1 MQSLRPEPA
10 ARYRNVL
17 EALWRIARTEGVW
30 RPMRG
35 MNITATGAGPAH
47 ALYFACYEKLKK
59 TLSDV
64 IHAGGNSHVANG
76 TRPDGAPPPSSGAPP
91 GARGERGLGTAGR
104 GAGRGLR
111 GGGEGQAAP
120 WGWRGQGC
128 AKALCSLQPR
138 ASGAGRSAARASACS
153 CARPS
158 CSQVSVAR
166 RRSVA
171 SRRPPRTDAR
181 GWEPPTDERGPAAWV
196 GGAGAHPAGSGLVVL
211 WCPVVLGKSHP
222 QRVCS
227 KMLSGSSSRWV
238 QRPSFCGTPASR
250 WPARAGTEGVPAG
263 PRDLTDCRAPLLL
276 SVELF
281 FGWDLLRTSPPSG
294 QEMEAAFGSRPPL
307 RGHFLLC
314 FGGGLGVVVEPL
326 GLSPPPPLTC
336 GSSCFAGAA
345 GCVATLLHD
354 AAMNPAEG
362 NDEPALP
369 GV

>member
-1 MQSLRPEPA
+1 MWPT
-10 ARYRNVL
+10 VL
-17 EALWRIARTEGVW
+17 V
-30 RPMRG
+30 P
-35 MNITATGAGPAH
+35 TGP
-47 ALYFACYEKLKK
+47 
-59 TLSDV
+59 
-64 IHAGGNSHVANG
+64 
-76 TRPDGAPPPSSGAPP
+76 RRPPPGPRQAHGASGDW
-91 GARGERGLGTAGR
+91 GRRGGERAEGCGAAGR
-104 GAGRGLR
+104 GRQPH
-111 GGGEGQAAP
+111 GGGGARDVLKP
-120 WGWRGQGC
+120 C
-128 AKALCSLQPR
+128 ALCSRELAVPGE
-138 ASGAGRSAARASACS
+138 ALLVPPPAPAPARAAPRYPWLD
-153 CARPS
+153 AGQWP
-158 CSQVSVAR
+158 A
-166 RRSVA
+166 A
-171 SRRPPRTDAR
+171 GPPRTDAR
-181 GWEPPTDERGPAAWV
+181 GWEPPTDERGPAAAAWV
-196 GGAGAHPAGSGLVVL
+196 GGAGAHPAGSGLMVL
-211 WCPVVLGKSHP
+211 WCLVVLGKSRP

-250 WPARAGTEGVPAG
+250 WPVRAGTEGVPAG

>member
-17 EALWRIARTEGVW
+17 EALWRIVRTEGVW

-111 GGGEGQAAP
+111 GGGEGAGQAAP
-120 WGWRGQGC
+120 RGWRGQGC

-181 GWEPPTDERGPAAWV
+181 GWEPPTDERGPAAAAWV
-196 GGAGAHPAGSGLVVL
+196 GGAGARPAGSGLVVL
-211 WCPVVLGKSHP
+211 WCPVLLGKSRP
-222 QRVCS
+222 RRVCS
-227 KMLSGSSSRWV
+227 KTLSGSSSRVVLGAATLVLWD
-238 QRPSFCGTPASR
+238 PC
-250 WPARAGTEGVPAG
+250 E
-263 PRDLTDCRAPLLL
+263 
-276 SVELF
+276 SVACE
-281 FGWDLLRTSPPSG
+281 GWD
-294 QEMEAAFGSRPPL
+294 
-307 RGHFLLC
+307 
-314 FGGGLGVVVEPL
+314 
-326 GLSPPPPLTC
+326 
-336 GSSCFAGAA
+336 
-345 GCVATLLHD
+345 
-354 AAMNPAEG
+354 
-362 NDEPALP
+362 
-369 GV
+369 